1 MKAGAWCKE
10 AMAGKHRAGY
20 HRLVIQPQR
29 IRVLRQAPARGGRYV
44 LYWMQQSQR
53 TDFSHALEYAVERAN
68 EAGLPLVVCFGLMD
82 DYPEANERH
91 YAFMLQ
97 GLADVQRGLEER
109 GIRFVV
115 KRGAP
120 ADVALHYAGD
130 AAMVICDR
138 GYLRH
143 QRRWREQVA
152 DGARCPV
159 IEVESDA
166 VVPVEEASD
175 KAEYAARTIRPK
187 IQRKLHEYLV
197 PLKQIAVA
205 RPSLGLGVRGDVDV
219 SDPDAVLAAMKVDR
233 SVPPSAIYRGG
244 QAEARRRL
252 KAFVAS
258 GLKGYATGRNEPA
271 ADATSHLSP
280 YLHFGQISP
289 LQIALAVRDADAP
302 AEDRQALLEELIVRR
317 ELAMNFVTFTANY
330 DRYECIPQWARQTLK
345 QHQGDPRPH
354 LYTREQL
361 ESAQTHDR
369 WWNAAQRQM
378 VRSGFMH
385 NYMRMYW
392 GKKIIEWSKT
402 PQEAYAT
409 ALYLNNK
416 HLLDGRDPAS
426 YMNVAWLFGL
436 HDRPWTRRPIF
447 GTVRYMNA
455 AGLERKFDM
464 EAYAAAEGT

>member
-1 MKAGAWCKE
+1 MVLTPYAD
-10 AMAGKHRAGY
+10 Y
-20 HRLVIQPQR
+20 HAVVIQDHRVR
-29 IRVLRQAPARGGRYV
+29 ILRESRAPIGRHV

-53 TDFSHALEYAVERAN
+53 VRCNHALEYAIERAN

-82 DYPEANERH
+82 DYPEANARH
-91 YAFMLQ
+91 YAFMLE

-109 GIRFVV
+109 AIRFVV
-115 KRGAP
+115 KRGPP
-120 ADVALHYAGD
+120 ADVALHYAAE
-130 AAMVICDR
+130 AAMVVCDR

-152 DGARCPV
+152 DAARCPV
-159 IEVESDA
+159 IEVESDV

-187 IQRKLHEYLV
+187 IQRKLGEYLAPV
-197 PLKQIAVA
+197 RQAKVS
-205 RPSLGLGVRGDVDV
+205 RPSLKLDLRGDVDV
-219 SDPDAVLAAMKVDR
+219 SDPARLLAAMKADR
-233 SVPPSAIYRGG
+233 SVPPSAVYRGG
-244 QAEARRRL
+244 EAEARRRL
-252 KAFVAS
+252 KAFVAA

-271 ADATSHLSP
+271 ADGTSHMSP

-289 LQIALAVRDADAP
+289 LEIALAVRDADAP
-302 AEDRQALLEELIVRR
+302 AEDREALLEELIVRR
-317 ELAMNFVTFTANY
+317 ELAMNFVNFTSNY
-330 DRYECIPQWARQTLK
+330 DRYECIPLWARQTLK
-345 QHQGDPRPH
+345 QHEGDRRPH
-354 LYTREQL
+354 LYTRAQL

-369 WWNAAQRQM
+369 WWNAAQMQM
-378 VRSGFMH
+378 LRTGFMH

-416 HLLDGRDPAS
+416 YFIDGRDPAS

-436 HDRPWTRRPIF
+436 HDRPWTQRPIF

-464 EAYAAAEGT
+464 ETYARQIEG